1 MFLTSALRTMLT
13 RSVKPFVFEGID
25 EIEAKKTLYYT
36 EEKNLGLYVHI
47 PFCRSICAF
56 CPYCKVLYDEQTA
69 KDYTDALRKEIALVG
84 NELIEFKPVGN
95 V

>member
-1 MFLTSALRTMLT
+1 MLT

-25 EIEAKKTLYYT
+25 ESEAKKPLYYI

-47 PFCRSICAF
+47 PFCRSICTF

-84 NELIEFKPVGN
+84 NELIN
-95 V
+95 